1 MGCACTC
8 HAAGSYSGLGAEAEP
23 GDWATAA
30 AAIAWTWPSG
40 GAGRGLKVLCMDVAA
55 AAAARA
61 PGVLQGARLPM
72 VHASWGGGTHAM
84 CHAAAATL
92 LPVISAVPAP
102 YSMEGMPASGTPKG
116 WHIGGCSLIDFC
128 LLCRKTR
135 RRLLKAVLTGQPC
148 HQATLRSP
156 HGQPRP

>member
-1 MGCACTC
+1 MGFACTC

-55 AAAARA
+55 AAAAWA

-72 VHASWGGGTHAM
+72 VHASWGG
-84 CHAAAATL
+84 
-92 LPVISAVPAP
+92 P
-102 YSMEGMPASGTPKG
+102 MP
-116 WHIGGCSLIDFC
+116 CVMQRQLRCC
-128 LLCRKTR
+128 LLYQLCLHHTAWRGC
-135 RRLLKAVLTGQPC
+135 LLAGHPKVGTSVGVPLLTSVCCVGRQGGGFSRQC
-148 HQATLRSP
+148 
-156 HGQPRP
+156 